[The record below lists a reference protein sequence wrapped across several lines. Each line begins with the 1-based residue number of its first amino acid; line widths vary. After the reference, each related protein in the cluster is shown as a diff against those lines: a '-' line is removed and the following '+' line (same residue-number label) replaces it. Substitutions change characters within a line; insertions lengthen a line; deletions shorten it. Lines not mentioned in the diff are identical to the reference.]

1 MQRVTTSTLLFV
13 TSLATFAWSPSV
25 QAAKIACVG
34 DSITFGYGL
43 GDANTQSYP
52 AVLQSLLGASH
63 TVRNFGVSG
72 TTLLKN
78 GDRPYWAEA
87 NFTASGDF
95 SPDVVIVML
104 GTNDAKAQNWSHASE
119 FTSDYDELV
128 AHYRALGALV
138 YVAAPPPV
146 YAPGAYGIPPDVL
159 NDDIVPRER
168 QIAADL
174 GAPLVDVYQ
183 ALSGKPEDF
192 PDTVHPNADGAR
204 IIAQTV
210 NAALASYGFGGNM
223 SGGAGGSGQGGRAG
237 NGGGRAGDGG
247 GRAGNDGGRTSS
259 AGASLGGIGAAGSS
273 SGVNAG
279 GSSGGVGPLGG
290 KAGIGGF
297 ATSAGASGTSTGG
310 RVSAAGGA
318 SASGADSGGNQSAG
332 GRAGAAGGIA
342 SGGVFSVI
350 SGAPGFAGA
359 GAASMPRATTSDH
372 ANDGC
377 GCRIER
383 ARESSV
389 RAALL
394 ACLAL
399 LAVRRRKQRVR
410 A

>member
-1 MQRVTTSTLLFV
+1 MQRTSTLLFV
-13 TSLATFAWSPSV
+13 TCLATLAWSPTV
-25 QAAKIACVG
+25 EAAKIACVG

-43 GDANTQSYP
+43 SDANTQSYP
-52 AVLQSLLGASH
+52 AVLQTLLGASH

-78 GDRPYWAEA
+78 GDRPYWDEA
-87 NFTASGDF
+87 NFGASGDF
-95 SPDVVIVML
+95 SPDIVIVML

-119 FTSDYDELV
+119 FTSDYDALV

-146 YAPGAYGIPPDVL
+146 YAPGAYDIQPDVL

-183 ALSGKPEDF
+183 ALSGKPNDF
-192 PDTVHPNADGAR
+192 PDTVHPNSDGAR

-210 NAALASYGFGGNM
+210 NAALTSYGFGGDA
-223 SGGAGGSGQGGRAG
+223 SGGAA
-237 NGGGRAGDGG
+237 GGGQG
-247 GRAGNDGGRTSS
+247 GRAGNDGGRSNNEGGRTST
-259 AGASLGGIGAAGSS
+259 AGASLGGVGTAGSTA
-273 SGVNAG
+273 GVNAG
-279 GSSGGVGPLGG
+279 GSGGRVGALGG
-290 KAGIGGF
+290 KAGIGGV
-297 ATSAGASGTSTGG
+297 ATNAGASGTSAGG
-310 RVSAAGGA
+310 RITGAGGA
-318 SASGADSGGNQSAG
+318 SGTSANSAGNHSAG
-332 GRAGAAGGIA
+332 GRAGVAGAISTGGIF
-342 SGGVFSVI
+342 GGV
-350 SGAPGFAGA
+350 SGVPGLG
-359 GAASMPRATTSDH
+359 GAADASTPRAQASEH

-383 ARESSV
+383 TRESRF

-394 ACLAL
+394 ACLAVM
-399 LAVRRRKQRVR
+399 ARRRRKPRVR